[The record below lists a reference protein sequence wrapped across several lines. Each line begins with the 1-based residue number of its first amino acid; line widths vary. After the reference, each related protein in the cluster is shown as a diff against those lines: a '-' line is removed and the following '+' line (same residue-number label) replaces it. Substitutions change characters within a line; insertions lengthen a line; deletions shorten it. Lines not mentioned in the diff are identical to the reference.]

1 MDGPGEVGAQNCC
14 DAAVF
19 TYVYAVVVLR
29 KGEKKKRRILE
40 LVTIQVLVRF
50 PWQLSV
56 SFNVI
61 DVGKLGVLEPWR
73 LEECSRSFLFKRF
86 HVLVI
91 LLCMFV

>member
-19 TYVYAVVVLR
+19 TYVYVVVLR
-29 KGEKKKRRILE
+29 KGKKRRILE

-61 DVGKLGVLEPWR
+61 DVGKLRVLEPWR
-73 LEECSRSFLFKRF
+73 LEECSSSFLFKRL